1 MKPIPEHLRTKDY
14 NRVIGEFQENCLLT
28 FVPSR
33 HSGPKNMLVKSDYD
47 LFILS
52 TAKQLN
58 AVVLSRD
65 HYRKEK
71 LQHPEYD
78 ELISY
83 RTRLLQPT
91 IVRDLCIL
99 PDDPL
104 GPGGPNLKTCKAC
117 CPLSNLTKC
126 LASGHARFASV
137 KRMEKDVS

>member
-104 GPGGPNLKTCKAC
+104 GPGGPNLKTF
-117 CPLSNLTKC
+117 LELNDQ
-126 LASGHARFASV
+126 GGGGGR
-137 KRMEKDVS
+137 RGRG